1 MFLLRF
7 EIACSPNMYR
17 GCSLCLQLCNLNE
30 SHFNQWWS
38 GNCFRSEEPVGTFQ
52 GSCVTFSM
60 FPMNIKSPGAP
71 GRNLLVRAMSRDN
84 IWPDST
90 TSLWD
95 DCWGD
100 HNKPEYI
107 KPEHNKPHNIVLCP
121 HKTNPIIVI
130 DKVFIQKNKYDIL

>member
-1 MFLLRF
+1 MRV
-7 EIACSPNMYR
+7 IST
-17 GCSLCLQLCNLNE
+17 
-30 SHFNQWWS
+30 S
-38 GNCFRSEEPVGTFQ
+38 GGLATVLDLGSGEPVGTFQ

-71 GRNLLVRAMSRDN
+71 GRNLFVRAMSRDN

-100 HNKPEYI
+100 HNKPEQNKPEQNKPEYNKLEHN
-107 KPEHNKPHNIVLCP
+107 KPEHNKL
-121 HKTNPIIVI
+121 
-130 DKVFIQKNKYDIL
+130 